1 MDHNIT
7 FRSKKMKA
15 LPAFELFCELSSV
28 LGQNVLALALQENI
42 SVHMLIAQQ
51 GSLVS
56 APETRRILNK
66 LVAETFHG
74 IYVDSILHL
83 PEDLSL
89 EVWAELVDKALQ
101 EQFHDFF
108 LGLKKSF
115 SRLNPTE

>member
-1 MDHNIT
+1 VDHNILFNT
-7 FRSKKMKA
+7 KKMKA
-15 LPAFELFCELSSV
+15 LPAYELFCEISSV

-51 GSLVS
+51 GSHLS
-56 APETRRILNK
+56 ASETRRVLNK
-66 LVAETFHG
+66 LVTETFQG
-74 IYVDSILHL
+74 IHINGVLHF

-101 EQFHDFF
+101 EQFSNFF

-115 SRLNPTE
+115 SRLNPTA